1 MEKKLPDS
9 FVSMNTMLCYIL
21 LMPIYTF
28 FFFILFKP
36 FHADIEMGLTLS
48 QFAFRASILMSIQL
62 VIVLISRISMK
73 LLKDVLG
80 LNYYNYLFWEFAEVL
95 MLAMFYSLFEWLL
108 IGTAKAYF
116 SILPTTFIYLFL
128 VLIFP
133 YVILALISELIDRN
147 QTLSSL
153 SEIIEKY
160 ESGQI
165 GADNS
170 PVHFLDEKNNLKLL
184 VTADTILYIEASD
197 NYSNISYINSGK
209 ITKYSLRNTMK
220 GIESVCIENNLIRC
234 HRSYFINLKKVK
246 IIQRGKDGLF
256 AELDYIGTPRVPISK
271 TYSDH
276 VVKKFSSL
284 NG

>member
-133 YVILALISELIDRN
+133 
-147 QTLSSL
+147 
-153 SEIIEKY
+153 
-160 ESGQI
+160 
-165 GADNS
+165 
-170 PVHFLDEKNNLKLL
+170 
-184 VTADTILYIEASD
+184 
-197 NYSNISYINSGK
+197 
-209 ITKYSLRNTMK
+209 
-220 GIESVCIENNLIRC
+220 
-234 HRSYFINLKKVK
+234 
-246 IIQRGKDGLF
+246 
-256 AELDYIGTPRVPISK
+256 
-271 TYSDH
+271 
-276 VVKKFSSL
+276 
-284 NG
+284 